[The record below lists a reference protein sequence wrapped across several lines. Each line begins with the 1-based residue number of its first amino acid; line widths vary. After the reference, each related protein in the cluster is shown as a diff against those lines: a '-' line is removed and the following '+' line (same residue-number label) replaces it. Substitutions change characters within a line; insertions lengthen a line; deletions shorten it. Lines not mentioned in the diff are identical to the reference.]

1 MLISAAH
8 EDIEKYG
15 ELAYGLALDP
25 ARSCYPTYADGI
37 KTKADFLAAAERA
50 LASEMAEL
58 LLFIQDGAVEGWL
71 SYFWINEDKYL
82 QLDGC
87 NVRHGT
93 TAALTEL
100 LDRLEARFAGY
111 TAYFGFPGENREAA
125 DFLRA
130 RGFDCVE
137 RDWNFSFFFD
147 GYTPAQCARGI
158 EKISRRNF
166 DLFRAVYRAEPDAY
180 WSCDRIL
187 DALDDWNIF
196 VYSEGS
202 RPAAAVFFTG
212 GSGYYEIYGTSFAD
226 GAFRDAIFRALITAA
241 LGECARLGA
250 KYLTCLCG
258 DDERRILPELGFR
271 CVGQYVLYTKE
282 LAGSKPR
289 SEDRA
294 NV

>member
-15 ELAYGLALDP
+15 ELAYALALDP

-37 KTKADFLAAAERA
+37 KTKADFLAAAECA
-50 LASEMAEL
+50 LASETAEL
-58 LLFIQDGAVEGWL
+58 LLFIQDGAVEGWF

-87 NVRHGT
+87 NVRHG

-147 GYTPAQCARGI
+147 GYTPVQCARGI

-187 DALDDWNIF
+187 DALDD
-196 VYSEGS
+196 
-202 RPAAAVFFTG
+202 
-212 GSGYYEIYGTSFAD
+212 
-226 GAFRDAIFRALITAA
+226 
-241 LGECARLGA
+241 
-250 KYLTCLCG
+250 
-258 DDERRILPELGFR
+258 
-271 CVGQYVLYTKE
+271 
-282 LAGSKPR
+282 
-289 SEDRA
+289 
-294 NV
+294 

>member
-1 MLISAAH
+1 MRW
-8 EDIEKYG
+8 
-15 ELAYGLALDP
+15 
-25 ARSCYPTYADGI
+25 RS
-37 KTKADFLAAAERA
+37 
-50 LASEMAEL
+50 S

-212 GSGYYEIYGTSFAD
+212 GSGYYVDIRHVVRRRRFPGCHFPCADNRGARRVRPSRREIPD
-226 GAFRDAIFRALITAA
+226 LP
-241 LGECARLGA
+241 L
-250 KYLTCLCG
+250 
-258 DDERRILPELGFR
+258 RR
-271 CVGQYVLYTKE
+271 
-282 LAGSKPR
+282 
-289 SEDRA
+289 
-294 NV
+294 

>member
-37 KTKADFLAAAERA
+37 KTNADFLAAAERA
-50 LASEMAEL
+50 LASETAEL
-58 LLFIQDGAVEGWL
+58 LLFVQDGAVEGWL
-71 SYFWINEDKYL
+71 SYFRIDEDKYL

-87 NVRHGT
+87 NIRRG
-93 TAALTEL
+93 TAAALAEL

-111 TAYFGFPGENREAA
+111 TAYFGFPGENREAE
-125 DFLRA
+125 DLLRA

-147 GYTPAQCARGI
+147 GYVPAQCGRGI

-202 RPAAAVFFTG
+202 RPAAAVYFTG

-226 GAFRDAIFRALITAA
+226 GAFRDDIFRALMTAA

-250 KYLTCLCG
+250 KYLTYLCG
-258 DDERRILPELGFR
+258 GNERRVLPELGFKY
-271 CVGQYVLYTKE
+271 VGQYVLYTKE
-282 LAGSKPR
+282 LAGRKPR
-289 SEDRA
+289 SEDKT

>member
-147 GYTPAQCARGI
+147 AIRPRSAPAALKRSPAGTLTFSAPYTAQSLTRTGAVTASLTRWTIGTSSFTAKAPAPPRQYF
-158 EKISRRNF
+158 S
-166 DLFRAVYRAEPDAY
+166 
-180 WSCDRIL
+180 
-187 DALDDWNIF
+187 
-196 VYSEGS
+196 
-202 RPAAAVFFTG
+202 PAAAGTMRYTARRSPTAL
-212 GSGYYEIYGTSFAD
+212 SGMPFSV
-226 GAFRDAIFRALITAA
+226 R
-241 LGECARLGA
+241 
-250 KYLTCLCG
+250 
-258 DDERRILPELGFR
+258 
-271 CVGQYVLYTKE
+271 
-282 LAGSKPR
+282 
-289 SEDRA
+289 
-294 NV
+294 

>member
-8 EDIEKYG
+8 EDIEKHG

-50 LASEMAEL
+50 LASDTAEL
-58 LLFIQDGAVEGWL
+58 LLFVQDGAVEGWL
-71 SYFWINEDKYL
+71 SYFWISDGKYL

-87 NVRHGT
+87 NIRRG
-93 TAALTEL
+93 TAAALVEL
-100 LDRLEARFAGY
+100 LDRLEARFSGY
-111 TAYFGFPGENREAA
+111 TAYFGFAGKNREAA

-130 RGFDCVE
+130 RGFGCAE

-147 GYTPAQCARGI
+147 GYVPAPCGHNI
-158 EKISRRNF
+158 EKIARRNF

-196 VYSEGS
+196 VYSEDS
-202 RPAAAVFFTG
+202 RPAAAVYFTG
-212 GSGYYEIYGTSFAD
+212 GSGYYEIYGTSFAG
-226 GAFRDAIFRALITAA
+226 GAFRDDIFRALMTAA
-241 LGECARLGA
+241 LCECAGLGA
-250 KYLTCLCG
+250 KYLTYLCG
-258 DDERRILPELGFR
+258 DGERRILPELGFR
-271 CVGQYVLYTKE
+271 CVGRYVLYTKE
-282 LAGSKPR
+282 LAGRDPR
-289 SEDRA
+289 TEGEND
-294 NV
+294 V

>member
-1 MLISAAH
+1 
-8 EDIEKYG
+8 
-15 ELAYGLALDP
+15 
-25 ARSCYPTYADGI
+25 
-37 KTKADFLAAAERA
+37 
-50 LASEMAEL
+50 MAEL